1 MKDWKIMAMFGCQ
14 PRFIA
19 MIRKFH
25 DGMQARVQSDG
36 EFFEPFEETNMVT
49 QGCVMA
55 QTLFSMLFSAMPVDV
70 F

>member
-1 MKDWKIMAMFGCQ
+1 MAMFGCP

-25 DGMQARVQSDG
+25 DGMQAHVQSDG
-36 EFFEPFEETNMVT
+36 GFYEAFEETNMVT

-55 QTLFSMLFSAMPVDV
+55 PTLFCMLFSAMPVDV